1 VVGHLSEL
9 VGLAVSMFE
18 EVEMIGRHGKKVVV
32 LAALAAGAAV
42 WAGAARAGAPGL
54 CYDPGTRD
62 GYVCP
67 PCGCSGDRLASAERG
82 KCKLCQTDLVAR
94 KDLKHVAIVLFEG
107 VELLDFSGPG
117 EVFAASGDFYI
128 YTVSRDGKPLTSQG
142 FVRVDPEYS
151 LHDCPWPD
159 VLVVPGGSTGNLVA
173 DRTMM
178 EWIQIVGKQ
187 ADQVLSV
194 GSGAFVLAKA
204 GLLDGLEAT
213 THAAD
218 LDELRREAP
227 RTKVRAGVRFVDNGK
242 VVTTAGV
249 SAGIDGALHVVG
261 KLCGAD
267 KAKTAAAR
275 LQYEPGAV
283 PAGTV
288 VTQLPGK
295 TQ

>member
-1 VVGHLSEL
+1 
-9 VGLAVSMFE
+9 MN
-18 EVEMIGRHGKKVVV
+18 GRNWKKVAL
-32 LAALAAGAAV
+32 LAAIAVGGAA
-42 WAGAARAGAPGL
+42 WSGASRAGAPGH
-54 CYDPGTRD
+54 CYDPGRRD

-67 PCGCSGDRLASAERG
+67 PCGCSGDRVASAERG
-82 KCKLCQTDLVAR
+82 KCKMCRMDLVAR

-117 EVFAASGDFYI
+117 EVFAASGDCYV

-151 LHDCPWPD
+151 LSDCPWPD
-159 VLVVPGGSTGNLVA
+159 VLVVPGGSTGAVVA

-178 EWIQIVGKQ
+178 EWIQNVGKQ

-194 GSGAFVLAKA
+194 CSGAFVLAKA

-218 LDELRREAP
+218 LDELRQEAP
-227 RTKVRAGVRFVDNGK
+227 RTTVREGVRYVDNGK

-249 SAGIDGALHVVG
+249 ATGIDGALHVVG

-275 LQYEPGAV
+275 LQYEQWTPQAGA
-283 PAGTV
+283 V

-295 TQ
+295 KS